1 MSRAF
6 ATVGTTQF
14 DALTSTLLSRE
25 LLETLRR
32 QGYGELLV
40 QYGRGA
46 EPAPPTQPPLD
57 VAMYRFKKSLRL
69 DMERAALIITHAGA
83 GSILE
88 GLRQR
93 AVLVVVVNDLLMD
106 NHQAELAYALHTRGH
121 VIATTPSQ
129 LVATLRDLHARA
141 PRLVPLPDAD
151 PSAFGR
157 FLETELGI

>member
-1 MSRAF
+1 M
-6 ATVGTTQF
+6 
-14 DALTSTLLSRE
+14 
-25 LLETLRR
+25 
-32 QGYGELLV
+32 

-106 NHQAELAYALHTRGH
+106 NHQAELAHALSTGH
-121 VIATTPSQ
+121 Q
-129 LVATLRDLHARA
+129 LTFVVH
-141 PRLVPLPDAD
+141 
-151 PSAFGR
+151 
-157 FLETELGI
+157 

>member
-1 MSRAF
+1 MSQAAAAAARAT
-6 ATVGTTQF
+6 AAASPETT
-14 DALTSTLLSRE
+14 A
-25 LLETLRR
+25 
-32 QGYGELLV
+32 G
-40 QYGRGA
+40 
-46 EPAPPTQPPLD
+46 
-57 VAMYRFKKSLRL
+57 
-69 DMERAALIITHAGA
+69 HAGA

-106 NHQAELAYALHTRGH
+106 NHQAELAHALHTRGH